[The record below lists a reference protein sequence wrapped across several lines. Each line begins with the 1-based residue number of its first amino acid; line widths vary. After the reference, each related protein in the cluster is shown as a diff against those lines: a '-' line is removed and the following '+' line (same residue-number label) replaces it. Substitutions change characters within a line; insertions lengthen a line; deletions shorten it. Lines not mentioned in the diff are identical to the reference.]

1 MNTYEMA
8 VLLNEGPGRFWKYGE
23 GDTLRRIEPRLA
35 VKGESI
41 PEALEALWFV
51 GNKHGP
57 DLYGRTYPRTQRS
70 LSSGDVALVFDANG
84 RYLGQ
89 WSCEALGW
97 KQIGEEVP
105 A

>member
-1 MNTYEMA
+1 
-8 VLLNEGPGRFWKYGE
+8 
-23 GDTLRRIEPRLA
+23 
-35 VKGESI
+35 
-41 PEALEALWFV
+41 
-51 GNKHGP
+51 
-57 DLYGRTYPRTQRS
+57 
-70 LSSGDVALVFDANG
+70 VALVFDANG